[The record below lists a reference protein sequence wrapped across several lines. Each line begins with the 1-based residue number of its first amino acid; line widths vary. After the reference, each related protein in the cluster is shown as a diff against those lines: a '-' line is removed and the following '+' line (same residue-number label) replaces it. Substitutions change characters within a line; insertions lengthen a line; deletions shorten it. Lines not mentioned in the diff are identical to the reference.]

1 MSLIAI
7 AQGSKNSPVFGTS
20 TKSLRTSQ
28 SRHWRLKSRGF
39 KKSRRKYRKQR
50 IGVIERWKAQWWNI
64 GKSIVIESLLLSV
77 TRVSTLLGA
86 QQLTSATGFFF
97 ERDGRLFLVTNRH
110 VVLDEA
116 SDHRPDRLEIELHI
130 DPENVAATTHFS
142 IPLYRG
148 TQPVWREGIDPAGTV
163 DVVALQ
169 LERAALP
176 EKLLLQPFRSNHLI
190 DQLDEIE
197 VGTRVLIVG
206 FPLGFHD
213 TWHHLPVVR
222 QAVIASAFGLRC
234 QGHGYFLTDAR
245 MHRGTSGAPVVA
257 RQSGQQSG
265 RGDLPWMLLGVHA
278 ARMDVTNRDVEQ
290 DERLNL
296 NCAWYTDIIMTLT
309 EERQKMGQWS
319 WNIGM
324 MEEQTFLR
332 FSTIP
337 LFQCSNSLY
346 LL

>member
-1 MSLIAI
+1 
-7 AQGSKNSPVFGTS
+7 
-20 TKSLRTSQ
+20 
-28 SRHWRLKSRGF
+28 
-39 KKSRRKYRKQR
+39 
-50 IGVIERWKAQWWNI
+50 
-64 GKSIVIESLLLSV
+64 VIESLLLSV
-77 TRVSTLLGA
+77 TPVSTLLGE
-86 QQLTSATGFFF
+86 QQLTNATGFFF

-110 VVLDEA
+110 VVLDEP
-116 SDHRPDRLEIELHI
+116 SDHRPDRLEIELHV
-130 DPENVAATTHFS
+130 DPENVAVTTGFA

-176 EKLLLQPFRSNHLI
+176 EKLLLQPFTPNHLI
-190 DQLDEIE
+190 EQLDEIE

-222 QAVIASAFGLRC
+222 QAVIASAFGLRF
-234 QGHGYFLTDAR
+234 QGQGYFLTDAR

-257 RQSGQQSG
+257 RMTTQRSG

-278 ARMDVTNRDVEQ
+278 ARMDVTNRDIEQ

-296 NCAWYTDIIMTLT
+296 NCTWYADIIMTLT
-309 EERQKMGQWS
+309 EDTG
-319 WNIGM
+319 
-324 MEEQTFLR
+324 
-332 FSTIP
+332 
-337 LFQCSNSLY
+337 
-346 LL
+346 

>member
-1 MSLIAI
+1 
-7 AQGSKNSPVFGTS
+7 
-20 TKSLRTSQ
+20 
-28 SRHWRLKSRGF
+28 
-39 KKSRRKYRKQR
+39 
-50 IGVIERWKAQWWNI
+50 
-64 GKSIVIESLLLSV
+64 
-77 TRVSTLLGA
+77 LLGE
-86 QQLTSATGFFF
+86 QQLTNATGFFF

-110 VVLDEA
+110 VVLDEP
-116 SDHRPDRLEIELHI
+116 SDHRPDRLEIELHV
-130 DPENVAATTHFS
+130 DPENVAITTGFA

-176 EKLLLQPFRSNHLI
+176 EKLLLQPFTSNHLI
-190 DQLDEIE
+190 EQLDEIE

-222 QAVIASAFGLRC
+222 QAVIASAFGLRF
-234 QGHGYFLTDAR
+234 QGQGYFLTDAQ

-257 RQSGQQSG
+257 RVTTQRSG

-278 ARMDVTNRDVEQ
+278 ARMDVTNRDIEQ

-296 NCAWYTDIIMTLT
+296 NCAWYADIIMTLT
-309 EERQKMGQWS
+309 EK
-319 WNIGM
+319 
-324 MEEQTFLR
+324 
-332 FSTIP
+332 
-337 LFQCSNSLY
+337 
-346 LL
+346 